1 MGTFVIDGKEYQADE
16 SKTVLEVARAN
27 GIEIPT
33 LCYHKSLPPYGA
45 CRLCLVEVI
54 WGQRSRLYTACTY
67 PAWEG
72 MVVYSASEKVLRA
85 RRLILELL
93 LAEAP
98 ASPEIRALAE
108 RYGVKETR
116 FKGKRK
122 GEENRCILCG
132 LCTRICQDVLGVAA
146 IGFKGRGDKREVA
159 TPFDRLSGICT
170 TCGSC
175 ALVCPTGAIRLD
187 AISKYAPQPIPSEFD
202 TGLVSRPCIYIP
214 FPQAAPNKPV
224 IDRSNCMHFK
234 LGSCTICQDAC
245 PADAIDYSQQ
255 DEIVEE
261 EVGAIVVATG
271 FDLLSEECYGEYGYG
286 KYPDVISSLQFE
298 RILSASGPTGGEVKR
313 PSDGKVAETV
323 VFIQCVGSRDLSKE
337 ISYCSKICCMYT
349 AKHTMLYKHKVH
361 HGQAYVFYIDIRS
374 GGKNYEEFVR
384 RAVEEDGAIY
394 LRGRVSRIF
403 ARNGKLVVRG
413 ADTIS
418 GASVEI
424 EADLVVLATAMTA
437 QPGIEKLA
445 QKLGVSYDQYKFL
458 SEAHP
463 KLRPVETNS
472 AGIFLAGA
480 CQAPKDIPEAVAQ
493 GSAAASKVLGLF
505 SPEELTREPIVAVVD
520 EESCVGCFYCQM
532 VCPYGAV
539 EVKEMR
545 DRNGN
550 LIKRVAS
557 VNKGV
562 CQGCGACV
570 ATCRSNSIDLQGFM
584 DEQIYAEINAL

>member
-1 MGTFVIDGKEYQADE
+1 VGTFVMDGKEYEADE
-16 SKTVLEVARAN
+16 AKTVLEVARAN

-33 LCYHKSLPPYGA
+33 LCYHKSLTPYGA
-45 CRLCLVEVI
+45 CRLCLVEI
-54 WGQRSRLYTACTY
+54 FWGQKSRLYTACTY

-72 MVVYSASEKVLRA
+72 MVVKTASEKVMRA

-98 ASPEIRALAE
+98 ASPEIQELAE
-108 RYGVKETR
+108 RFGVTGTR
-116 FKGKRK
+116 FRGQRK
-122 GEENRCILCG
+122 GEDNRCILCG
-132 LCTRICQDVLGVAA
+132 LCVRICQDVLGVSA
-146 IGFKGRGDKREVA
+146 IGFKGRGDGREIA
-159 TPFDRLSGICT
+159 TPFGKFSEVCA

-175 ALVCPTGAIRLD
+175 ATVCPTRAIEID
-187 AISKYAPQPIPSEFD
+187 TISIHPPKPIPSEFE

-224 IDRSNCMHFK
+224 IDRKNCMHFK
-234 LGSCTICQDAC
+234 YGACTICQDVC
-245 PADAIDYSQQ
+245 PANAVDYSQQ

-261 EVGAIVVATG
+261 DVGAIVVATG
-271 FDLLSEECYGEYGYG
+271 FDLLSDECYGEYGYG

-298 RILSASGPTGGEVKR
+298 RLLSASGPTGGEVRR
-313 PSDGKVAETV
+313 PSDGKVPETV
-323 VFIQCVGSRDLSKE
+323 VFMQCIGSRDLSKE

-361 HGQAYVFYIDIRS
+361 HGQAYVFYMDIRS

-403 ARNGKLVVRG
+403 ERNGKLVVRG
-413 ADTIS
+413 ADTLS

-424 EADLVVLATAMTA
+424 DADLVVLATAMTA

-505 SPEELTREPIVAVVD
+505 SPEELTREPIVAEVD
-520 EESCVGCFYCQM
+520 EESCVGCFYCQL

-539 EVKEMR
+539 EVKEIR

-550 LIKRVAS
+550 LIKTVAS
-557 VNKGV
+557 ANKGV

-570 ATCRSNSIDLQGFM
+570 ATCRSNSIDLQGFK

>member
-1 MGTFVIDGKEYQADE
+1 
-16 SKTVLEVARAN
+16 
-27 GIEIPT
+27 
-33 LCYHKSLPPYGA
+33 
-45 CRLCLVEVI
+45 
-54 WGQRSRLYTACTY
+54 
-67 PAWEG
+67 
-72 MVVYSASEKVLRA
+72 
-85 RRLILELL
+85 
-93 LAEAP
+93 
-98 ASPEIRALAE
+98 
-108 RYGVKETR
+108 
-116 FKGKRK
+116 
-122 GEENRCILCG
+122 
-132 LCTRICQDVLGVAA
+132 
-146 IGFKGRGDKREVA
+146 
-159 TPFDRLSGICT
+159 
-170 TCGSC
+170 
-175 ALVCPTGAIRLD
+175 
-187 AISKYAPQPIPSEFD
+187 
-202 TGLVSRPCIYIP
+202 
-214 FPQAAPNKPV
+214 
-224 IDRSNCMHFK
+224 MHFK
-234 LGSCTICQDAC
+234 FGVCTICHDAC

-271 FDLLSEECYGEYGYG
+271 FELLSDECYGEYGYG
-286 KYPDVISSLQFE
+286 KYPDVISGLQFE
-298 RILSASGPTGGEVKR
+298 RLLSASGPTGGEVQR
-313 PSDGKVAETV
+313 PSDGKVPESV
-323 VFIQCVGSRDLSKE
+323 VFIQCIGSRDLSKD

-403 ARNGKLVVRG
+403 ERNGKLIVRG

-472 AGIFLAGA
+472 AGILLAGA

-505 SPEELTREPIVAVVD
+505 APEELTREPIVAMVD
-520 EESCVGCFYCQM
+520 EESCVGCFFCQK

-539 EVKEMR
+539 EVKEIR

-550 LIKRVAS
+550 LIKTVAS

-584 DEQIYAEINAL
+584 DAQVYAEINAL